1 MRVALIL
8 LCIALFS
15 CQNPPELSQ
24 SDKIA
29 QAFCECTTPLIELNR
44 QAATLVNDT
53 LREAEFKAKLA
64 AIQVENDKSKD
75 CSRTIVAR
83 FGKIKAADMAAVE
96 KSLIVQCPALAQQ
109 HDLLRELLG
118 E

>member
-1 MRVALIL
+1 MRVALF
-8 LCIALFS
+8 LCCVTLFA
-15 CQNPPELSQ
+15 CQQTPESTQ

-44 QAATLVNDT
+44 QAATLANDT
-53 LREAEFKAKLA
+53 LRATEFLAKLD

-75 CSRTIVAR
+75 CARTIVAR
-83 FGKIKAADMAAVE
+83 FGKLKAADMAAVE
-96 KSLIVQCPALAQQ
+96 KSLLVQCPALAQQ
-109 HDLLRELLG
+109 HELLRELLG